1 MTRFLHVGA
10 WCCNAENELLFL
22 LNFEFMVVTHTA
34 SVVGTQAKPCS
45 VTLVLVE
52 YTEMPP
58 CSATLQLVPLYHSVT
73 HTCTA

>member
-1 MTRFLHVGA
+1 MTRVLPVGA

-22 LNFEFMVVTHTA
+22 FEFVAVTHTA
-34 SVVGTQAKPCS
+34 SVVGTHAKPCS
-45 VTLVLVE
+45 VILVLVE

-73 HTCTA
+73 HTA